1 MGKVSKGLP
10 EEEFN
15 KIPETKFYKSTAK
28 KDDAQECSIC
38 FVEYT
43 TGDKLKKLACNHSY
57 HSDCIKQWFGE

>member
-28 KDDAQECSIC
+28 KDDAQE
-38 FVEYT
+38 
-43 TGDKLKKLACNHSY
+43 
-57 HSDCIKQWFGE
+57 